1 MASFKWTHS
10 LFVTKM
16 PRFKKMIKEMKAFN
30 LPTFLVFF
38 TVNRCWRAERHD
50 EIHSGSEQPEYH
62 HGLVVLV
69 GREVV
74 GDPGDL
80 GALQAGAVELLL
92 LGLVHHHVVG
102 EAPGADLPHVGHP
115 VVVNSPLRIHI
126 YPKVS

>member
-1 MASFKWTHS
+1 
-10 LFVTKM
+10 
-16 PRFKKMIKEMKAFN
+16 MKAF
-30 LPTFLVFF
+30 TFVVFF
-38 TVNRCWRAERHD
+38 KVNRSWRAERHD
-50 EIHSGSEQPEYH
+50 VIYSRSEQLENH
-62 HGLVVLV
+62 HRLVVLV

-115 VVVNSPLRIHI
+115 VVMNSPLRIHI